1 MEQKEVKQVKQEI
14 EWSAGF
20 FPPNAGGDISI
31 EEVCQRLGEQ
41 LLNTCEVLW
50 QIQNTIDTVEKEI
63 DTLQDQLTPLKKQYT
78 QFLELATRYHYLPP
92 GDKLQANE
100 KGIGT
105 QAWYEMFDSIS
116 AQMIPLEENIS
127 SKQKI
132 LRELNEERITHKT
145 VLMYLQEQI
154 VIFELEQK
162 SNTTVENLAP
172 LPPRDP
178 ISTSEVFRL

>member
-127 SKQKI
+127 S
-132 LRELNEERITHKT
+132 LRISGYIEGNGIVKVYLGNYLVLNSFLFH
-145 VLMYLQEQI
+145 LL
-154 VIFELEQK
+154 
-162 SNTTVENLAP
+162 SH
-172 LPPRDP
+172 LP
-178 ISTSEVFRL
+178 IRLLNSFF